1 MRRIPSPS
9 LESNM
14 FYRALIAS
22 GLLSLACAA
31 GAEDFRAAPPSPTDA
46 VQVAQAAPQRE
57 IRPSASTSGRLAVR
71 GPEIVDPSG
80 RPILLRGWNWGHFG
94 KAIEQ
99 DAADNAAQGANVV
112 RLPIRWW
119 GFYQGEGIDGRNDS
133 ATATAGLDPRN
144 LQIVDDNVRWA
155 TRQHLWVILFI
166 DSNCGQNGTQ
176 NQRMVDYC
184 DPGHKYPAG
193 HNFWTDPEA
202 RARFINLW
210 RFIAARYKDTPYIG
224 LYEPLPE
231 PGNSNVSGEQIA
243 QFYGEVMAAIRQVAP
258 GIPFLIGGSRYRAPQ
273 IRQVYNPAWKDV
285 VYTGNLFLHENG
297 GKETGMGSIRERAQD
312 LLDLRAKAGVPVFVQ
327 QAGVKAGED
336 PDQSQ
341 LKQLLNVLVDNRIGF
356 AYWEYRGAKSPDN
369 YGVLFGGGKHGGGWQ
384 VNQPVMS
391 AISAAFKRPEPGR

>member
-1 MRRIPSPS
+1 MSP
-9 LESNM
+9 
-14 FYRALIAS
+14 RALIA
-22 GLLSLACAA
+22 LSLLWLATTPFAA
-31 GAEDFRAAPPSPTDA
+31 DSTLAEPAL
-46 VQVAQAAPQRE
+46 QVAQAAPRRDVRE
-57 IRPSASTSGRLAVR
+57 PVSTTGHLGVR

-119 GFYQGEGIDGRNDS
+119 GYYQGEGIDGRNDA

-155 TRQHLWVILFI
+155 TRQHLWVVLFI

-184 DPGHKYPAG
+184 DPGHKYPSG
-193 HNFWTDPEA
+193 HNFWTDPDA

-231 PGNSNVSGEQIA
+231 PGNSDVSGEQIA

-258 GIPFLIGGSRYRAPQ
+258 GIPFLIGGSKYRAPQ
-273 IRQVYNPAWKDV
+273 VRQVYNPAWKDV
-285 VYTGNLFLHENG
+285 VYTGNLFLHEGG
-297 GKETGMGSIRERAQD
+297 GKESGIGSIRERAQA

-327 QAGVKAGED
+327 QVGVKAGDD

-341 LKQLLNVLVDNRIGF
+341 LKQLLDVLVSNRIGF
-356 AYWEYRGAKSPDN
+356 TYWEYRGAKSPDN
-369 YGVLFGGGKHGGGWQ
+369 YGVLFGGNKRGGGWQ

-391 AISAAFKRPEPGR
+391 AISAAFKR